1 MSIAPA
7 KCLRCPNGPP
17 YRTGRADALFPTLV
31 AALVVLSRIPF
42 LSAGYGVDFDAWRV
56 AGAARTIATTHVYT
70 AARLPGNPVHEVVCA
85 MLLPGGHIALNT
97 ATALFSGMAAAFFA
111 LSVRVLGGKDYA
123 LAGLALAFTP
133 VVFIS
138 STATMDYVW
147 ALAFTMGSLYF
158 ILIGRPLLAGLML
171 GGAIG
176 CRLTSGAMLIPLGIM
191 LAGRERTAGSSS
203 LCKFVLGACFVAA
216 VAFTPVVL
224 RYGWGFLRFFDNG
237 RPAFVEAAR
246 RATEEVWGRVGFLAL
261 VAATFSLVFSR
272 RSQPGVTSI
281 PPAQGRGVVAAWLT
295 AIGLYAVAFFRLP
308 IEAGY
313 LIPAVPFVILLV
325 GRLARRRVFIVVCVA
340 LLVSPFVG
348 ITRTG
353 LGSGPVLLDRESR
366 LARMGFVNRVLAT
379 GNILPGRNLV
389 IVGGWLPQIQETLL
403 LRARKDS
410 RVTVTYPTLSPE
422 PSWGNPSATVW
433 QAGHMTRYVLRVDEA
448 QLSGY
453 LDRGFH
459 IYDLPGQTE
468 QTLRANGLDL
478 QAIGIRPLLEDQ
490 PAA

>member
-7 KCLRCPNGPP
+7 KCLHSRDGPEYP
-17 YRTGRADALFPTLV
+17 TGRADALLPTLV
-31 AALVVLSRIPF
+31 AAIVVLSRIPF

-70 AARLPGNPVHEVVCA
+70 AARFPGNPVHEVVCA
-85 MLLPGGHIALNT
+85 MLFPGGHLALNA

-138 STATMDYVW
+138 STATLDYVW
-147 ALAFTMGSLYF
+147 ALAFTMGSLYC

-191 LAGRERTAGSSS
+191 LAGRERTAGLSSV
-203 LCKFVLGACFVAA
+203 CRFVLGACFVAA

-224 RYGWGFLRFFDNG
+224 RYGWGFFRFFENG
-237 RPAFVEAAR
+237 RPAFLEIAHTT
-246 RATEEVWGRVGFLAL
+246 TEDVWDRVGFIAL

-272 RSQPGVTSI
+272 RRQPALTSI
-281 PPAQGRGVVAAWLT
+281 PPAQGSGDVAAWLT
-295 AIGLYAVAFFRLP
+295 AIGIYAVAFVRLP
-308 IEAGY
+308 VEAGY

-325 GRLARRRVFIVVCVA
+325 GRLTRRPVFVLVCVA
-340 LLVSPFVG
+340 LLVSPFVS

-353 LGSGPVLLDRESR
+353 IAAGPVLLDRESR
-366 LARMGFVNRVLAT
+366 LARMGFVDRVLAA
-379 GNILPGRNLV
+379 GNALPGRNLV
-389 IVGGWLPQIQETLL
+389 VVGGWLPQVQETLL
-403 LRARKDS
+403 SRAGKGF

-433 QAGHMTRYVLRVDEA
+433 QAGHMTRYVLRVDDA

-459 IYDLPGQTE
+459 IYHLPGQTG

-478 QAIGIRPLLEDQ
+478 KAIGSRPLLDDQ

>member
-1 MSIAPA
+1 
-7 KCLRCPNGPP
+7 
-17 YRTGRADALFPTLV
+17 
-31 AALVVLSRIPF
+31 VVLSRIPF

-56 AGAARTIATTHVYT
+56 AGAARTIATTHAYA
-70 AARLPGNPVHEVVCA
+70 AARFPGNPVHEVVCA
-85 MLLPGGHIALNT
+85 MLFPGGHLALNA
-97 ATALFSGMAAAFFA
+97 ATALLGGIAAAFFA

-138 STATMDYVW
+138 STTTIDYVW
-147 ALAFTMGSLYF
+147 ALALTMGSLYF
-158 ILIGRPLLAGLML
+158 ILIGRPLLAGVAL

-191 LAGRERTAGSSS
+191 LAGSGRSARLSS
-203 LCKFVLGACFVAA
+203 LCRFALGACLVAA

-224 RYGWGFLRFFDNG
+224 RYGWGFLRFFENG

-246 RATEEVWGRVGFLAL
+246 RATEDVWGRVGLLAL
-261 VAATFSLVFSR
+261 VAATFSLVFVR
-272 RSQPGVTSI
+272 RGRPGVTSI
-281 PPAQGRGVVAAWLT
+281 PPAQGRGVVAAWLI
-295 AIGLYAVAFFRLP
+295 AVGLYAVAFFRLP

-313 LIPAVPFVILLV
+313 LIPVVPFVILLF
-325 GRLARRRVFIVVCVA
+325 GRLARRPVFIVVCVA
-340 LLVSPFVG
+340 LLVSPFVS

-353 LGSGPVLLDRESR
+353 LGTGPVLLDRESR

-403 LRARKDS
+403 SRAREHY

-453 LDRGFH
+453 LDRNFH
-459 IYDLPGQTE
+459 IYHLPGQTG

-478 QAIGIRPLLEDQ
+478 KAIGARPLLDGQ

>member
-70 AARLPGNPVHEVVCA
+70 AARFPGNPVHEVICA
-85 MLLPGGHIALNT
+85 LLFPGGHIALNA
-97 ATALFSGMAAAFFA
+97 ATALLSGIAAAFFA
-111 LSVRVLGGKDYA
+111 LSVRVLGSKDYV

-133 VVFIS
+133 GVFIS

-191 LAGRERTAGSSS
+191 LGGRERTAGSSS
-203 LCKFVLGACFVAA
+203 VCRFVLGASLVAA

-224 RYGWGFLRFFDNG
+224 RYGWGFLRFFEDG
-237 RPAFVEAAR
+237 RPAVVETIR
-246 RATEEVWGRVGFLAL
+246 TATEGVWGRVGFIAL

-272 RSQPGVTSI
+272 WRQPGVTSI
-281 PPAQGRGVVAAWLT
+281 PPAQGRGAVAAWLT
-295 AIGLYAVAFFRLP
+295 AIGIYAVAFFRLP
-308 IEAGY
+308 VEAGY
-313 LIPAVPFVILLV
+313 LIPVVPFVILLF
-325 GRLARRRVFIVVCVA
+325 GGLARRPVFIVVCIA
-340 LLVSPFVG
+340 LLVSPFVS

-353 LGSGPVLLDRESR
+353 LGAGPVLLDRESR

-379 GNILPGRNLV
+379 GSILPGRNLV
-389 IVGGWLPQIQETLL
+389 VVGGWLPQIQETLL
-403 LRARKDS
+403 SQAPEDS

-422 PSWGNPSATVW
+422 PSWGDPGATVW
-433 QAGHMTRYVLRVDEA
+433 QAGHTTRYVLRVDEA
-448 QLSGY
+448 QLDGY
-453 LDRGFH
+453 LDRNFH
-459 IYDLPGQTE
+459 IYYLPGQTE

-478 QAIGIRPLLEDQ
+478 KAIGARPLLDDQ